1 MKKILLACLL
11 FTGWAQ
17 AQNITFKDKIIEKVV
32 LRDNDLNNDGFI
44 SLIEAQSVQG
54 ILIMDS
60 KLSSL
65 ADLENFTNLSNL
77 ELVRDT
83 IVDIDVSNLLNLK
96 SLKIVSLVN
105 FKKLITNSIDIT
117 SIHISCDQSK
127 TELNSFTVDFTK
139 NINLYYLS
147 CNRLSNEVLNQ
158 NIDLTKNIN
167 LLELQLYDVKNID
180 LRNNVNL
187 KKVRIIS
194 NNLLYTD
201 LDISNNTNL
210 TDINIS
216 GYNLSTF
223 NNTLYKNLD
232 KLYLSG
238 SVNIKTYDYSFNQNL
253 TELTLDSVVDQKFNI
268 KNNNKLWLF
277 SVLQNYALD
286 KLEISTLKNLNSLT
300 IFSKTLKKL
309 ELKGL
314 ERLQFLGGLIQDT
327 ILDLSSNK
335 MLYYFAINCP
345 NIKELNFENNPDIK
359 LITGYYPNLVFLN
372 IKNGFNNRVGINDL
386 SYGKLRFICVDN
398 SELNYIDSLVPDL
411 YKSQIQYNSYCNF
424 EMNNDINLVSG
435 EIKYSEN
442 GNCSIGNALNI
453 KSAKMFISKDQN
465 KSYLLVNNKGYF
477 SFRGKKGNYLIC
489 PSIEN
494 NNYYKF
500 NADSVKYLLID
511 NSGHDTIINFCITPN
526 GIHKDL
532 EVILAPY
539 GPARP
544 GFDATYLVTYK
555 NKGNQTLSGGISV
568 QYNEDVLDFVRST
581 MSTQTS
587 GLVSTTFI
595 DLKPFEVRVDTLVL
609 NVNSP
614 VESPA
619 VNINDT
625 LKFFTTINPI
635 NEDETSEDNVFKF
648 SQLVVGAY
656 DPNLITCLQGNELKP
671 TEIGKTLHYTIEFEN
686 TGNYPAENIV
696 VVEEIDPKKYDLN
709 SLQILN
715 TSHPMK
721 FRLEGNKV
729 EYYFD
734 KIQLGEHK
742 HGNILLKLN
751 SNDALIEG
759 AEVTKQANIYFDY
772 NAPVQTNN
780 EKTVYRDLK
789 ASIANLNEDLSINVY
804 PNPGKGNV
812 NVRADKNIKSIEVYD
827 VNGRVLQTKVVSS
840 IQTEINLSDEMTGV
854 YFIKVTTEEGANVIK
869 YQKD

>member
-1 MKKILLACLL
+1 MKKLLLACLL
-11 FTGWAQ
+11 FSGWGM
-17 AQNITFKDKIIEKVV
+17 AQNISFNDKTIEKVV
-32 LRDNDLNNDGFI
+32 LSTYDLDKNGLINIDEADRIFDLLIFGQELTSLSDLRNFRNLFSLRLDNN
-44 SLIEAQSVQG
+44 
-54 ILIMDS
+54 
-60 KLSSL
+60 
-65 ADLENFTNLSNL
+65 
-77 ELVRDT
+77 T
-83 IVDIDVSNLLNLK
+83 IYEIDVSNLYNLK
-96 SLKIVSLVN
+96 KLEINSPINLKKV
-105 FKKLITNSIDIT
+105 ITNDINIESI
-117 SIHISCDQSK
+117 SIHCEQSK
-127 TELNSFTVDFTK
+127 TEINSFTVDFTK
-139 NINLYYLS
+139 NVNLNYLY
-147 CNRLSNEVLNQ
+147 CNRLTNEIINQ

-167 LLELQLYDVKNID
+167 LEEIQLYDVKNID

-201 LDISNNTNL
+201 LDISNNKNL
-210 TDINIS
+210 TDINLS

-223 NNTLYKNLD
+223 DNSLYKNLD

-238 SVNIKTYDYSFNQNL
+238 CVNIKTYDYSVNQNL
-253 TELTLDSVVDQKFNI
+253 TELTLDSVVDQRFNV
-268 KNNNKLWLF
+268 KNNNKLSLF

-286 KLEISTLKNLNSLT
+286 NLEISTLKNLHSLT
-300 IFSKTLKKL
+300 IFSKALKKL

-314 ERLQFLGGLIQDT
+314 DSLQFLGGLVQDT
-327 ILDLSSNK
+327 ILDLSNNK
-335 MLYYFAINCP
+335 MLNYFSINCP
-345 NIKELNFENNPDIK
+345 NIKELNFENNPKIK
-359 LITGYYPNLVFLN
+359 FINGYYPNLVFLN
-372 IKNGFNNRVGINDL
+372 IKNGFKNPVYILNLPFNGL
-386 SYGKLRFICVDN
+386 KYICVDD
-398 SELNYIDSLVPDL
+398 SELDYIDSLI
-411 YKSQIQYNSYCNF
+411 KSVNKSNVEFNTYCSFIPAGEYNTIS
-424 EMNNDINLVSG
+424 NNIMFN
-435 EIKYSEN
+435 EN
-442 GNCSIGNALNI
+442 GNCSV
-453 KSAKMFISKDQN
+453 KSVGIPYTKFGIKDQN
-465 KSYLLVNNKGYF
+465 GVGYSVTDKQGIVQFHKQKGIYTINPLVEITNYF
-477 SFRGKKGNYLIC
+477 KISPQSVN
-489 PSIEN
+489 
-494 NNYYKF
+494 F
-500 NADSVKYLLID
+500 NLND
-511 NSGHDTIINFCITPN
+511 NSGHDTTINFCISPN

-532 EVILAPY
+532 EVIVSPY

-555 NKGNQTLSGGISV
+555 NKGNQTLSGDINV
-568 QYNEDVLDFVRST
+568 TYNEDVLDFVSST
-581 MSTQTS
+581 MSS
-587 GLVSTTFI
+587 HSNGNVSSTFS

-614 VESPA
+614 IETPA

-625 LKFFTTINPI
+625 LNFNATINPT
-635 NEDETSEDNVFKF
+635 NEDETPTDNVFELN
-648 SQLVVGAY
+648 QRVVGAY

-671 TEIGKTLHYTIEFEN
+671 TEIGKTLYYTIEFEN

-696 VVEEIDPKKYDLN
+696 VVEEIDPTKYDLN

-721 FRLEGNKV
+721 FRVEGNKV

-759 AEVTKQANIYFDY
+759 SEVTKQANIYFDY

-789 ASIANLNEDLSINVY
+789 ASIADLKEDVSISVF

-812 NVRADKNIKSIEVYD
+812 NVRSATNIKSIEVYD
-827 VNGRVLQTKVVSS
+827 VNGRLLQTKVVSS
-840 IQTEINLSDEMTGV
+840 IQTEINLSDEITGV